1 MNLLHILISSLLLL
15 VPQAA
20 FDFSPENNSEFHPFH
35 VSVMSI
41 HHASDENTLQI
52 TLKLFADDLEEALN
66 DEQFKKPDQP
76 FVDVLNPKDPQE
88 LNVLVEK
95 YLRNH
100 FNMKVNGN
108 EVDAAFL
115 GKEVEDM
122 AMWCYFEISDVSQLK
137 SIQVRSSIMTEI
149 FDDQIN
155 IVHVNYG
162 GVIKSM
168 KLAGNHLLDEIS
180 FG

>member
-1 MNLLHILISSLLLL
+1 MILLHIFASLLL
-15 VPQAA
+15 
-20 FDFSPENNSEFHPFH
+20 SFHPFH

-52 TLKLFADDLEEALN
+52 TLKIFADDLEEALN
-66 DEQFKKPDQP
+66 DEQFRTPEQA
-76 FVDVLNPKDPQE
+76 FVDVLNPKDPQS
-88 LNVLVEK
+88 LDQYVEK
-95 YLRNH
+95 YLRKHMNL
-100 FNMKVNGN
+100 KVNGKD
-108 EVDAAFL
+108 VKAAYL

-122 AMWCYFEISDVSQLK
+122 AMWCYFEVSDVKQLE
-137 SIQVRSSIMTEI
+137 SIQVRSSILTEI

-168 KLAGNHLLDEIS
+168 KLAGNRLLDEVS